1 MKRNRSCGE
10 AKGGRVNGEFVD
22 PRNLPALPALVRVR
36 DDEGSIFRWVI
47 GYERS
52 VTGTRKRVSR
62 IVFLRD
68 LPTTTEADLR
78 DAEAWAEET
87 ARAFES

>member
-1 MKRNRSCGE
+1 MKRNRSRGE

-52 VTGTRKRVSR
+52 VSGTRSTATSALVS
-62 IVFLRD
+62 
-68 LPTTTEADLR
+68 TTSPIGWPAAGRTR
-78 DAEAWAEET
+78 
-87 ARAFES
+87 